1 MTPYEVK
8 ITKMELALYALGI
21 GFQRDPMNREH
32 FNFTY
37 ENADEFQSF
46 PTMGV
51 VCAHKGSLDMLKVDG
66 MPRFNPMMLLHGEES
81 IEVFNPIEP
90 DQTITIQE
98 TLIDLQDKKKA
109 TVMVMETV
117 GKNKETG
124 EMIFRII
131 SNLFIRGI
139 GGFGHKG
146 TVKVDIPNT
155 PKTAPDAEAEEIT
168 DKNQAFFYR
177 LNGDYNP
184 LHVDPDMSAVGGFKT
199 PILHGLCTY
208 GISAKAVYE
217 KFHKD
222 DP

>member
-1 MTPYEVK
+1 
-8 ITKMELALYALGI
+8 
-21 GFQRDPMNREH
+21 
-32 FNFTY
+32 
-37 ENADEFQSF
+37 
-46 PTMGV
+46 
-51 VCAHKGSLDMLKVDG
+51 
-66 MPRFNPMMLLHGEES
+66 
-81 IEVFNPIEP
+81 
-90 DQTITIQE
+90 
-98 TLIDLQDKKKA
+98 
-109 TVMVMETV
+109 MVMETV

-155 PKTAPDAEAEEIT
+155 PTTAPDAQAEEIT

-217 KFHKD
+217 KYHKD
-222 DP
+222 DPQLL